1 MPGFLYSTL
10 NEVTLVGQS
19 LCACVCVLGALRLQ
33 SFISL
38 SGRIMCLELS
48 VWPVRPERDIFKDQ
62 QEISSTGDTWS
73 RSVACLVNSHQPSV
87 SF

>member
-19 LCACVCVLGALRLQ
+19 LCACVLGALRLQ

-62 QEISSTGDTWS
+62 QEISSTHSDTWS